1 MHQEKR
7 LDKKAG
13 SLKVGLTA
21 VGITV
26 VVGGVNKLAVSGG
39 RAMCQ

>member
-7 LDKKAG
+7 LDKKTG

-21 VGITV
+21 IGIA
-26 VVGGVNKLAVSGG
+26 VGGDVNRLAVSGG
-39 RAMCQ
+39 RGICQ